1 MKRKVFKWMLGISIA
16 LLLFIVVYL
25 VVFWAVANATAAMA
39 SALMSYEEHAPS
51 YKYINLLEFYS
62 NFIGSPMFYISLVPI
77 ITLITSIVMLIVT
90 KDKKKS

>member
-1 MKRKVFKWMLGISIA
+1 MKRKAFKWMLGISIA

-25 VVFWAVANATAAMA
+25 VVFWSLANATAAMA
-39 SALMSYEEHAPS
+39 SALMSYAEHAPS

-62 NFIGSPMFYISLVPI
+62 SFIGSPMFYISLVPI

>member
-1 MKRKVFKWMLGISIA
+1 MKRSVWKWTLGISIA
-16 LLLFIVVYL
+16 LLVLILGFL
-25 VVFWAVANATAAMA
+25 VVFWAVANATVAMA
-39 SALMSYEEHAPS
+39 SALMSYAEHAPS

-62 NFIGSPMFYISLVPI
+62 NFIGSPMFYISLAPI

>member
-39 SALMSYEEHAPS
+39 SALMSYAEHAPS

-62 NFIGSPMFYISLVPI
+62 NLIGSQCFI
-77 ITLITSIVMLIVT
+77 
-90 KDKKKS
+90 

>member
-39 SALMSYEEHAPS
+39 SALMSYAEHAPS

-62 NFIGSPMFYISLVPI
+62 NFIASPMFYISLVPI